1 MAEVMNQKLKQAGL
15 LCLELLHRHGAQ
27 AWWVG
32 GCVRD
37 RLLGRPV
44 KDIDITTNS
53 LPQQTLQLFQDAGM
67 TVIPSGL
74 KHGTLTVMVHRVP
87 VEITVY
93 RSESEY
99 LQHRYPRRVQ
109 FVDSLQQDC
118 ARRDFTIN
126 ALCWNPREGIRDFFG
141 GQQDLKQ
148 HRIRC
153 IG

>member
-15 LCLELLHRHGAQ
+15 LCLELLHQHGAQ

-93 RSESEY
+93 RSESDY
-99 LQHRYPRRVQ
+99 LQHR
-109 FVDSLQQDC
+109 
-118 ARRDFTIN
+118 
-126 ALCWNPREGIRDFFG
+126 
-141 GQQDLKQ
+141 
-148 HRIRC
+148 
-153 IG
+153 